1 MRDDVD
7 ELGAGDRNRAM
18 LNRALS
24 FVLAVTVLLLA
35 GCKPKPKEIT
45 SLQRKEAASLASEA
59 QFALSVR
66 DAARAE
72 ASLAK
77 AAALAPD
84 TGDYWLELGR
94 CRVRLG
100 QRGTAKDA
108 YIAALDAYEADA
120 MRAANLRT
128 PSILR
133 RIYVLAL
140 LGRVD
145 EARTLLAKAQ
155 KESPDDRDLRA
166 FADRRQIEQMLG
178 SPAFKEAAL

>member
-1 MRDDVD
+1 
-7 ELGAGDRNRAM
+7 M
-18 LNRALS
+18 LKRALS
-24 FVLAVTVLLLA
+24 SFLATAILLLA
-35 GCKPKPKEIT
+35 GCKPKPKEVS

-66 DAARAE
+66 DLARAE

-77 AAALAPD
+77 AVALCPD
-84 TGDYWLELGR
+84 TGNYWLELGR

-100 QRGTAKDA
+100 QRGPAKDA
-108 YIAALDAYEADA
+108 YNAALDAYEADA
-120 MRAANLRT
+120 TRAANLRT

-145 EARTLLAKAQ
+145 DARALLAKSQ
-155 KESPDDRDLRA
+155 SQFPDDRDLRA
-166 FADRRQIEQMLG
+166 FAGSRQIEQMLA